1 MATIE
6 FNDKKVSI
14 QLDTIRTVAELIPSI
29 KSNHLGKDEYLTEL
43 FVNGEEVNSSNQS
56 LFLNRS
62 LTDVDLVQ
70 FRVSNSKNILLET
83 IDELPMYLDGLI
95 STIDLAVNFSKNE
108 QTTLMLAVLG
118 DIIEKIDTFI
128 QLITQIHQGLVIQTD
143 KRLDSGHTIKQLE
156 IHLLSVTKALL
167 SAKRRNDEI
176 MLLDL
181 LDYEL
186 KDNLTQWKITAIP
199 QIKRLNTI

>member
-6 FNDKKVSI
+6 FNDKKVAI

-29 KSNHLGKDEYLTEL
+29 KSNHLEKDEYLTEL
-43 FVNGEEVNSSNQS
+43 FINGEQVNSGNQS
-56 LFLNRS
+56 LFLNKVLS
-62 LTDVDLVQ
+62 DQDIVQ
-70 FRVSNSKNILLET
+70 FGVSNSKNILLET
-83 IDELPMYLDGLI
+83 IDELPMYIDGLI
-95 STIDLAVNFSKNE
+95 STIDLAVSFSKNE

-118 DIIEKIDTFI
+118 DIIEKIDSFI

-143 KRLDSGHTIKQLE
+143 KKLDSGQTIKQLE

-167 SAKRRNDEI
+167 LAKRRNDEV